1 MLGLAAHGLRCSASP
16 RSEPVT
22 PCAPPY
28 VAGGPDSP
36 LQGAQRQTRRVSHT
50 EAERGG
56 LGSLMELSG
65 PRGSLLHRR
74 VS

>member
-36 LQGAQRQTRRVSHT
+36 QTARCP
-50 EAERGG
+50 EADTTREPHRG
-56 LGSLMELSG
+56 
-65 PRGSLLHRR
+65 
-74 VS
+74 